1 MSQSSSRTAG
11 VISGVVFGG
20 AILGVVTWLWGA
32 QIFKFLFN
40 DWRTFSFFFVLFI
53 LIVAAISGAFAFT
66 NPSDRGYRSV
76 NDHNFPKVLPITMS
90 ILAVGLSV
98 AFIALTATLHYNTQ
112 RQYVASVEIVD
123 DEAPSFEPRAPF
135 RVAVQSSR
143 QNLQDITGEITR
155 TRAVAD
161 LGETGE
167 WNTLVNRRG
176 PFLGY
181 EAIQSVDVPLFGA
194 VNPSRDVSICT
205 FDEDAQLRFGGELP
219 HNDLFR
225 AFLWATP
232 LDVTLDTNNVYSY
245 CDGDTPIVVAPLHQV
260 VGWYASYMVPYGVAT
275 YNGLTG
281 DIDIIT
287 DDDEIAEIPGS
298 TYPMN
303 IAVAQRES
311 THALGSWWDMVINIA
326 GFEDTSADAGD
337 PNGEN
342 RSEFQIR
349 FSPETSEEVG
359 FVSPLTPR
367 GDSTSIVALGV
378 LNASTFENGELA
390 PYIIYEYSRGSIREA
405 NSTVE
410 RTLRSDYANLGDWA
424 AGAQVFEILPGAD
437 GAWYASIGQNQTV
450 SYRATI
456 RANGEVT
463 LFDRFGQEVQKTNID
478 LGEEGGEPPVSPPT
492 TPSEPGTLPSDLS
505 RLTAEEL
512 RQLGEAVLEELSR
525 RSVEQ

>member
-1 MSQSSSRTAG
+1 MSQSSPKIAG
-11 VISGVVFGG
+11 AVAGTILVGGVL
-20 AILGVVTWLWGA
+20 ALVTWLWGA
-32 QIFKFLFN
+32 QIFKFFFN
-40 DWRTFSFFFVLFI
+40 DGRTFSFFFLLLVLI
-53 LIVAAISGAFAFT
+53 IAAIVVAVVMSDDGSSGYGRQRYESSPVAVGV
-66 NPSDRGYRSV
+66 SSV
-76 NDHNFPKVLPITMS
+76 
-90 ILAVGLSV
+90 LAVGLIITFV
-98 AFIALTATLHYNTQ
+98 ALLSTLHYNTQ
-112 RQYVASVEIVD
+112 RQYVASIEIVN
-123 DEAPSFEPRAPF
+123 EVAPSFEERAPF

-155 TRAVAD
+155 TRAVTD

-194 VNPSRDVSICT
+194 VNPSRDVSICA
-205 FDEDAQLRFGGELP
+205 FNEDAQLRFGGELP

-225 AFLWATP
+225 AFMWATP
-232 LDVTLDTNNVYSY
+232 LDVTLDPNNVYSY
-245 CDGDTPIVVAPLHQV
+245 CDGDIPIVVAPLHQV
-260 VGWYASYMVPYGVAT
+260 VGWYASYMVPYGVGL
-275 YNGLTG
+275 YNGETG
-281 DIDIIT
+281 EIAIVT
-287 DDDEIAEIPGS
+287 DDDEIAKIPGS

-303 IAVAQRES
+303 IAIAQRES
-311 THALGSWWDMVINIA
+311 THALGSWWDMVINVA

-349 FSPETSEEVG
+349 FSPASSGEVG
-359 FVSPLTPR
+359 IVSPLTPR

-378 LNASTFENGELA
+378 VNASTFETGEHA
-390 PYIIYEYSRGSIREA
+390 PYVIYEYSRGNIREA

-410 RTLRSDYANLGDWA
+410 RTLRSDYASLGDWA

-463 LFDRFGQEVQKTNID
+463 LFDRFGQVIQKTNVD
-478 LGEEGGEPPVSPPT
+478 LGDEDGKPVPPPT
-492 TPSEPGTLPSDLS
+492 APPAIPSDLS
-505 RLTAEEL
+505 NLTAEEL
-512 RQLGEAVLEELSR
+512 RQLGEAILEELSR